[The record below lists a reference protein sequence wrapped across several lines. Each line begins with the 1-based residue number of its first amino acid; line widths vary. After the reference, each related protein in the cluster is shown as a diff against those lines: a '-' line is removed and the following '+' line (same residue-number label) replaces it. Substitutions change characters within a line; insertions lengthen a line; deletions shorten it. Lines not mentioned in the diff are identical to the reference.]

1 MTPPPAA
8 SGSATLSAPCLARDL
23 RNKPDPVCPEKLW
36 HSQPCK
42 CTGPVKD
49 TVVEALKGKFM
60 ALDQHVKQVG
70 KKRIAFC
77 NLYG

>member
-1 MTPPPAA
+1 MTPAPVA
-8 SGSATLSAPCLARDL
+8 SGSAMLSAPCLARDL

-60 ALDQHVKQVG
+60 ALELQGRGQ
-70 KKRIAFC
+70 
-77 NLYG
+77 NMTNM

>member
-1 MTPPPAA
+1 
-8 SGSATLSAPCLARDL
+8 L

-60 ALDQHVKQVG
+60 TLELLLGAHMMDQHVGKQ
-70 KKRIAFC
+70 RIAFC
-77 NLYG
+77 KFYG